1 MLTITFKNVEML
13 LVLKLKVNH
22 IFKLINN
29 IYVIGPW

>member
-13 LVLKLKVNH
+13 LVLKLNINH

-29 IYVIGPW
+29 IYVICPW